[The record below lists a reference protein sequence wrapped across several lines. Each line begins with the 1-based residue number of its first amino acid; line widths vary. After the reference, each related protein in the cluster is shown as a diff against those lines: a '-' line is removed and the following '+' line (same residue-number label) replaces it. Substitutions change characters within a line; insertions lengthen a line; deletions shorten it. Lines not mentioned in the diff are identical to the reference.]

1 MRIFAFY
8 LAKMKYAPA
17 LGRISAYICVIKL
30 VYHTLTQIAM
40 AASPFAMTATVLF
53 TTVATDKDADEF
65 SAMELQRLRYL
76 QRLQLRFPFKLRT
89 NLRRIL
95 FALRIWRQPLTIGR
109 RVDIIVWL
117 CGSVSK
123 WS

>member
-40 AASPFAMTATVLF
+40 AASPLFAMTATASF
-53 TTVATDKDADEF
+53 ATVATAF
-65 SAMELQRLRYL
+65 PVQTPHELAPHS
-76 QRLQLRFPFKLRT
+76 FCAA
-89 NLRRIL
+89 NM
-95 FALRIWRQPLTIGR
+95 AAA
-109 RVDIIVWL
+109 VDNRA
-117 CGSVSK
+117 
-123 WS
+123 